1 MERADLE
8 QWKGKEVARLLSL
21 VETERRYYQEMVA
34 ALPVALAVLA
44 ADRSVVSANR
54 AFRQLFGLS
63 TEDLR
68 RKSIEQILP
77 ADEATANRLI
87 EKIRDVNVNGIPQP
101 GFLLEMGEKLFR
113 ISILPIRNWN
123 DEMEMETLLTA
134 ADVSDVRAGAGA
146 TIAAASPQVSFPTE
160 SFPAVVWR
168 ADAATLRFTEVG
180 GAAEGLLGYPAAKW
194 LAPADFFAERI
205 HPEDRAATLAHYRAA
220 VGESR
225 DASAEFR
232 AITAAGETIWCRETV
247 RVSRQ
252 GLLSGVCAAVT
263 QRKQIEWQR
272 VAAERTAA
280 LQGLS
285 AQLAHD
291 LNNPLMI
298 VTGYAEEMLHGL
310 NPDDVRRA
318 DVEQILGATRRMEA
332 ITAQMLQFTRKQA
345 EAPRSLDIAAVL
357 SGLRGT
363 IARTAG
369 EGVTIA
375 MNPAGPVWASAD
387 RKQLE
392 GIVLALV
399 SAAREDAP
407 HGATITIACDP
418 ATIAELVETDSAA
431 PFKPGSY
438 ARLTVHA
445 SGPAMD
451 VNQQPGVFES
461 FLIKE
466 QQTKDQSASAMATLA
481 HAYAVVRE
489 WDGDIAFQSE
499 GSRGVT
505 FMVYLP
511 WADPPAVPAP
521 SRAVAVGQHPS
532 PALRP
537 DSWRETILVVDD
549 EPGIRALVAK
559 ILRRER
565 YIVLEAG
572 SAEEAMTVTL
582 IHGAPI
588 HLLLS
593 DVMLPDRSGR
603 QIAEQLHEFT
613 AGIKVIYISGFT
625 DDESVR
631 TGDFPPGSRFL
642 QKPFTLGA
650 LVSTVREALDSK

>member
-1 MERADLE
+1 MERGDLE
-8 QWKGKEVARLLSL
+8 QWKGKEVARLLAL

-34 ALPVALAVLA
+34 VLPVALVVLA

-63 TEDLR
+63 AEDLR
-68 RKSIEQILP
+68 RKSIERILSANP
-77 ADEATANRLI
+77 SAANRLI
-87 EKIRDVNVNGIPQP
+87 EKIRGVTVNGIPQP
-101 GFLLEMGEKLFR
+101 GFLLEMGEKLVR

-123 DEMEMETLLTA
+123 DEMEMETLLTVE
-134 ADVSDVRAGAGA
+134 DVSDVRAGAGA
-146 TIAAASPQVSFPTE
+146 AVAVASPQVSFPTE
-160 SFPAVVWR
+160 SFPAVIWR

-180 GAAEGLLGYPAAKW
+180 GAVESLLGHPAAKW
-194 LAPADFFAERI
+194 LEPADFFAERI
-205 HPEDRAATLAHYRAA
+205 HPEDRAATLAHYRTA
-220 VGESR
+220 VAESR
-225 DASAEFR
+225 EASAEFR

-247 RVSRQ
+247 RVPGP
-252 GLLSGVCAAVT
+252 GLLAGVCSAIT
-263 QRKQIEWQR
+263 QRKQMEWQR
-272 VAAERTAA
+272 VSAERTAA

-298 VTGYAEEMLHGL
+298 VTGYGEEMLHGL

-345 EAPRSLDIAAVL
+345 ETPHSVDLAAVL
-357 SGLRGT
+357 SGLRES
-363 IARTAG
+363 IARAAG
-369 EGVTIA
+369 EGVTLA
-375 MNPAGPVWASAD
+375 MNPAGPMWASAH

-399 SAAREDAP
+399 SAAREDAQP
-407 HGATITIACDP
+407 GAVITVACDR
-418 ATIAELVETDSAA
+418 AAITELAETESAA

-445 SGPAMD
+445 SGPAM
-451 VNQQPGVFES
+451 NANKQAGVFES
-461 FLIKE
+461 FLTKE
-466 QQTKDQSASAMATLA
+466 QPATLA

-489 WDGDIAFQSE
+489 WGGDIAFQSE
-499 GSRGVT
+499 GTRGVT

-511 WADPPAVPAP
+511 WVDAPPAPAP
-521 SRAVAVGQHPS
+521 SMAVAVGQHPA
-532 PALRP
+532 PAVRP
-537 DSWRETILVVDD
+537 DTRRETILVVDD

-565 YIVLEAG
+565 YVVLEAG
-572 SAEEAMTVTL
+572 SAEEATTVTL

-588 HLLLS
+588 QLLLT

-603 QIAEQLHEFT
+603 QIAEQLHELT

>member
-8 QWKGKEVARLLSL
+8 QWKGKEVARLLAL

-34 ALPVALAVLA
+34 VLPVALVVLA

-63 TEDLR
+63 AEDLR
-68 RKSIEQILP
+68 RKSIERILSAHP
-77 ADEATANRLI
+77 LAANRLI
-87 EKIRDVNVNGIPQP
+87 EKIRDVNVNGIPQS
-101 GFLLEMGEKLFR
+101 GFLLEMGEKLVR

-123 DEMEMETLLTA
+123 DEMEMETLLTIE
-134 ADVSDVRAGAGA
+134 DVSDVRAGAGA
-146 TIAAASPQVSFPTE
+146 SPQVSLPTE
-160 SFPAVVWR
+160 SFPAVIWR

-180 GAAEGLLGYPAAKW
+180 GAVERLLGYPAAKW
-194 LAPADFFAERI
+194 LEPADFFAERI

-220 VGESR
+220 VEESR
-225 DASAEFR
+225 EASAEFR

-247 RVSRQ
+247 RVPGP
-252 GLLSGVCAAVT
+252 GLLSGVCSAIT
-263 QRKQIEWQR
+263 QRKQMEWQR

-298 VTGYAEEMLHGL
+298 VTGYGEEMLHGL

-318 DVEQILGATRRMEA
+318 DLEQILGATRRMEA
-332 ITAQMLQFTRKQA
+332 TTAQMLQYTRKQA
-345 EAPRSLDIAAVL
+345 EAPHSVDIAAL
-357 SGLRGT
+357 LFGLRES
-363 IARTAG
+363 IARAAG

-375 MNPAGPVWASAD
+375 MNPAGPVWASAH
-387 RKQLE
+387 RRQLE

-399 SAAREDAP
+399 SAAREDAQP
-407 HGATITIACDP
+407 GAVITVACER
-418 ATIAELVETDSAA
+418 AAITELAETESAA

-445 SGPAMD
+445 SGFSMNA
-451 VNQQPGVFES
+451 NKQAGVFEA
-461 FLIKE
+461 FLTKE
-466 QQTKDQSASAMATLA
+466 HATNDQPAGMAMLA

-489 WDGDIAFQSE
+489 WGGDIAFQSE
-499 GSRGVT
+499 GPRSAA
-505 FMVYLP
+505 FLVYLP
-511 WADPPAVPAP
+511 WVDPPAAPAP
-521 SRAVAVGQHPS
+521 SQAVAVGQHPA
-532 PALRP
+532 PAVRP
-537 DSWRETILVVDD
+537 DARRETILVVDD

-572 SAEEAMTVTL
+572 SAEEATTVTL

-588 HLLLS
+588 QLLLT
-593 DVMLPDRSGR
+593 DVMLPDRNGR
-603 QIAEQLHEFT
+603 QIAEQLHELT
-613 AGIKVIYISGFT
+613 PGIKVIYISGFT

-631 TGDFPPGSRFL
+631 TGGFPPGSRFL

-650 LVSTVREALDSK
+650 LVSTVREALDNK

>member
-8 QWKGKEVARLLSL
+8 QWKGKEVARLLAL

-34 ALPVALAVLA
+34 VLPVALVVLA

-54 AFRQLFGLS
+54 AFRQLFGL
-63 TEDLR
+63 TAEDLR
-68 RKSIEQILP
+68 RKSIEQILSAHP
-77 ADEATANRLI
+77 LAANRLI
-87 EKIRDVNVNGIPQP
+87 EKIRDVNVNGIPQS
-101 GFLLEMGEKLFR
+101 GFLLEMGEKLAR

-123 DEMEMETLLTA
+123 DEMEMETLLTVE
-134 ADVSDVRAGAGA
+134 DVSDVRAGAGA
-146 TIAAASPQVSFPTE
+146 AVAVASPQVPFPSE
-160 SFPAVVWR
+160 SFPAVIWR

-180 GAAEGLLGYPAAKW
+180 GAVESLLGHPASKW
-194 LAPADFFAERI
+194 LAADFFAERI

-220 VGESR
+220 VEESR
-225 DASAEFR
+225 EASAEFR
-232 AITAAGETIWCRETV
+232 AMTAAGETIWCRETV
-247 RVSRQ
+247 HVPGP
-252 GLLSGVCAAVT
+252 GLLSGVCAAIT
-263 QRKQIEWQR
+263 QRKQMEWQR
-272 VAAERTAA
+272 VTAERTAA

-318 DVEQILGATRRMEA
+318 DLEQILGATRRMEA

-345 EAPRSLDIAAVL
+345 EAPHSVDLAALV
-357 SGLRGT
+357 SGLRES
-363 IARTAG
+363 IARAAG

-375 MNPAGPVWASAD
+375 MNPGGPVWASAQ

-399 SAAREDAP
+399 SAVREDTP
-407 HGATITIACDP
+407 SGTVITIACDR
-418 ATIAELVETDSAA
+418 AAITELAETDSAA

-445 SGPAMD
+445 SGQAMD
-451 VNQQPGVFES
+451 AKKQPGVFES
-461 FLIKE
+461 FL
-466 QQTKDQSASAMATLA
+466 TKDVSAPGIAQLA
-481 HAYAVVRE
+481 HVYAVVRE
-489 WDGDIAFQSE
+489 WGGDIAFQSE
-499 GSRGVT
+499 GTRGAT

-511 WADPPAVPAP
+511 WAEPAP
-521 SRAVAVGQHPS
+521 VAAAPSMTVAVGQHPS
-532 PALRP
+532 PAVRP
-537 DSWRETILVVDD
+537 DARRETILVVDD

-572 SAEEAMTVTL
+572 SAEEATTVTL

-588 HLLLS
+588 QLLLT

-603 QIAEQLHEFT
+603 QIAEQLHELT
-613 AGIKVIYISGFT
+613 AGIRVIYISGFT

-650 LVSTVREALDSK
+650 LVSTVREALDNK